1 MNVSDLAKQILA
13 QAASIGGETW
23 GKIQQSAPLYVKS
36 YVQSLADIAEGVV
49 AGEITKKDA
58 KMYVQNARL
67 LLVMGIANTSHIIL
81 AQVQQFMDGVIAT
94 LKGAINAALPIAI
107 L

>member
-1 MNVSDLAKQILA
+1 MADLAKQILA
-13 QAASIGGETW
+13 QAAATGGETW
-23 GKIQQSAPLYVKS
+23 GKIQKSAPLYVKS
-36 YVQSLADIAEGVV
+36 YAQSLVDIAAGVV

-58 KMYVQNARL
+58 KMYVQNAHL

-81 AQVQQFMDGVIAT
+81 AQVQKFIDGVIAT
-94 LKGAINAALPIAI
+94 LKSAINAALPIAI